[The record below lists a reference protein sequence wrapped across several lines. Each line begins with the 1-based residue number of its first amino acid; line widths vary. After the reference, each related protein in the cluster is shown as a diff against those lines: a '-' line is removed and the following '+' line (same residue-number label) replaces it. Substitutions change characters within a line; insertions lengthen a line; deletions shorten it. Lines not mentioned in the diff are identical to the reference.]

1 MQVNSQD
8 SCGGQDRSTRR
19 SKFAEHHFCKDMPRA
34 VPSLASLLDDGE
46 ARKRRIARLSHER
59 ELARD
64 AEVYRAELTDQLKRV
79 ERRLARM
86 TSPDRAQTTSPPS
99 GHLRLDAAA
108 ARILE
113 DDGKER
119 ARRRMADRY
128 AKLVSDGD
136 KCVNAT

>member
-1 MQVNSQD
+1 
-8 SCGGQDRSTRR
+8 
-19 SKFAEHHFCKDMPRA
+19 MPRA

-46 ARKRRIARLSHER
+46 ARTRRIARLSHER

>member
-1 MQVNSQD
+1 
-8 SCGGQDRSTRR
+8 
-19 SKFAEHHFCKDMPRA
+19 MPRA

-86 TSPDRAQTTSPPS
+86 TSPDRAPTTSLFTTPTP
-99 GHLRLDAAA
+99 
-108 ARILE
+108 IV
-113 DDGKER
+113 K
-119 ARRRMADRY
+119 DRFVHSTNIW
-128 AKLVSDGD
+128 L
-136 KCVNAT
+136 

>member
-1 MQVNSQD
+1 
-8 SCGGQDRSTRR
+8 
-19 SKFAEHHFCKDMPRA
+19 MPRA

-86 TSPDRAQTTSPPS
+86 TSPDRAPSTSPPS